1 MYLGIFIINFILY
14 ILEITYKTIE
24 KFNNNNDYE
33 KGLNPRILKSA
44 IAIEK
49 NTKDILV
56 PDTTTIKIFKSSFL

>member
-24 KFNNNNDYE
+24 KFNDNE
-33 KGLNPRILKSA
+33 IGLYHTIVSSG
-44 IAIEK
+44 IANEK
-49 NTKDILV
+49 NNKNILV

>member
-1 MYLGIFIINFILY
+1 MYLGIVIIQLILY
-14 ILEITYKTIE
+14 IFEITYKNIE
-24 KFNNNNDYE
+24 KFKENNDYE

-49 NTKDILV
+49 NNKDILV

>member
-1 MYLGIFIINFILY
+1 MYLGIVIIQLILY
-14 ILEITYKTIE
+14 IFEITYKNIE
-24 KFNNNNDYE
+24 KFKENNDYE

-49 NTKDILV
+49 NDKDILV